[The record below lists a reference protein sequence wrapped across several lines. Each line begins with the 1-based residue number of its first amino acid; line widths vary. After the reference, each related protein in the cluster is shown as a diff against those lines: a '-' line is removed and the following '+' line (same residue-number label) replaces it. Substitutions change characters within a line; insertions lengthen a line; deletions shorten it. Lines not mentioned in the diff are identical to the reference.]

1 MRTNTDGRISRVKSG
16 WHNACHCRGLLRP
29 NAANLTPLLEGLD
42 AVQLQA
48 LEAALYRCV
57 NGAEDVGDFA
67 LLNWAA
73 KSTAPAVFGVLAEVG
88 LSCTATELYL
98 AGVSLMASGWDMSGR
113 LVNLKGSAE
122 DIEAL
127 RRALAPYQVEPVVV
141 AVAPGAT
148 APDDAGGTDIDPRPH
163 EVPPR
168 PATTQP
174 SQNHQ
179 VDLPAGEEED
189 DEAHALPAQRQEERT
204 RLKLYGTSAAH
215 TVEIGPH
222 RRGGDFLGSHV
233 VTFESA
239 RALPGGTYDW
249 GRKLTFQLTPEE
261 MPAAI
266 AVLMNIQPSAR
277 FEYHGKARDKFL
289 ELRWQGSGLA
299 VVTGQKSLNCVVP
312 VRSSAVFYL
321 LSLFC
326 RAMVHGQPGMNIADV
341 MAMVGAL
348 PGADSGSPK

>member
-1 MRTNTDGRISRVKSG
+1 MRTNTDGSISRVKSG
-16 WHNACHCRGLLRP
+16 WHHACHGRGLLRP
-29 NAANLTPLLEGLD
+29 NAANLTPLLDGLD
-42 AVQLQA
+42 AGQLQA
-48 LEAALYRCV
+48 LEEALYRCV
-57 NGAEDVGDFA
+57 NGAEHAGDFA

-73 KSTAPAVFGVLAEVG
+73 KSTSPAVFGALADVG

-98 AGVSLMASGWDMSGR
+98 AGVSLMATGWDMSGR
-113 LVNLKGSAE
+113 LVNLKDCPG

-127 RRALAPYQVEPVVV
+127 RRALEPHQVEPAAE
-141 AVAPGAT
+141 AVAPGAD
-148 APDDAGGTDIDPRPH
+148 APEVARGTDGGPRPQ
-163 EVPPR
+163 EAPPR
-168 PATTQP
+168 PVPSQP
-174 SQNHQ
+174 SQIHE

-189 DEAHALPAQRQEERT
+189 DEPLPAPRQEERT

-239 RALPGGTYDW
+239 RALAGGTYDW

-299 VVTGQKSLNCVVP
+299 VITGQKSLNCVVP
-312 VRSSAVFYL
+312 VRSSAVYYL

-326 RAMVHGQPGMNIADV
+326 RAMVQGQAGVSVSDV
-341 MAMVGAL
+341 LAMVGAL
-348 PGADSGSPK
+348 PGADSASPKT